1 MIITDF
7 SIESQFHSYRTNIQW
22 QYEDNK
28 KAEVPSEQ
36 CSNDYKSMLF
46 LKVSIAMKEE
56 QCQKEDKNNL
66 KS

>member
-1 MIITDF
+1 M
-7 SIESQFHSYRTNIQW
+7 SQFHSYRTNIQW

-28 KAEVPSEQ
+28 KAEIPSEQ

-46 LKVSIAMKEE
+46 LKISISMKEE